1 MLMLLNILLSHATLQ
16 KITIRFLQP
25 GHTYLPNDSE
35 FGDVECA
42 LKSQIR
48 LYTPEDY
55 ISVMENCRR
64 KNKFVVTRLQKE
76 DFKSVTPLQ
85 NCITNRKFYVDKQ
98 KISWLSTF
106 EIELHRNEPSK
117 LFMKSKLDD
126 EPQVIDISKG
136 GKRRKQ
142 KPNFAIDLP
151 TLYPNRRELSAAK
164 IQDLKDLLKLIPADA
179 KNFYSFLRNVSSG
192 DFIDDADGLGNTID
206 FDIENNL
213 MED

>member
-1 MLMLLNILLSHATLQ
+1 M
-16 KITIRFLQP
+16 RYLQP

-85 NCITNRKFYVDKQ
+85 NCITNRKSDVEKQ

-106 EIELHRNEPSK
+106 EIELRRDEPSK
-117 LFMKSKLDD
+117 LFMKSKL
-126 EPQVIDISKG
+126 EEQPQVIDISKG
-136 GKRRKQ
+136 GKGRKQ
-142 KPNFAIDLP
+142 KPNFALDLP
-151 TLYPNRRELSAAK
+151 TLYPDGRELSADK
-164 IQDLKDLLKLIPADA
+164 ILDLKELLKLIPADA
-179 KNFYSFLRNVSSG
+179 KSFYSFLRNVASG
-192 DFIDDADGLGNTID
+192 DFIDDADGLGNSID
-206 FDIENNL
+206 FEIEENL
-213 MED
+213 IED